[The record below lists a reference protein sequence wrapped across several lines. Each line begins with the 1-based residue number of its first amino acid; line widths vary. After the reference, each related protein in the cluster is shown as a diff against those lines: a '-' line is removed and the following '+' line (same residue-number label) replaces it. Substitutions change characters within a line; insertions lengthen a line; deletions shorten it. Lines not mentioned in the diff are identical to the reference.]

1 MMPIELENLL
11 DQVQALKAETQ
22 TLELKAAAQG
32 CPTRLYDTLSSFS
45 NQDEGGTIL
54 FGVDEQQG
62 FVPVGVYDAQD
73 LMKHVTEQCNQM
85 TPVIRPAF
93 TTLLKDGK
101 AFVSA
106 EIPGI
111 DVADRPCFYAGKGR
125 LKGSYVRVGDAD
137 QPMTEY
143 EIYSFEAFRRK
154 YQDDIRPVEQ
164 AGLHTLDKDALEQ
177 YLLRLKTGRPNLS
190 RLESSEICEL
200 MSLTRESVPTLAA
213 VLLFSLFPQGFFPQ
227 LCITAVSVPG
237 TEVGQLG
244 PEGER
249 FLDNRRIEGTL
260 TQMLEDAL
268 AFVRKN
274 MRIKTIID
282 PETGKRADRE
292 DYPLTAVRE
301 AILNALIHRDYSLH
315 TEGMPIQ
322 LLLFEDRFEVR
333 SPGGLYGRLRI
344 DQLGKVQPDTRNPVL
359 AVAMETLG
367 ETENRY
373 SGIPTIRREL
383 AQAGMPEPEFRDE
396 RGTFVVC
403 FRKAA
408 EATEPA
414 VVGGVVG
421 GTVNSIVHGGE
432 TPEEKLL
439 QFCSVPRTRQEIA
452 KFLKIKSVPY
462 AITTY
467 VTPLVEKGLLT
478 LSLPEKPR
486 SPKQRYTATQFK

>member
-1 MMPIELENLL
+1 MMPVELENLIGY
-11 DQVQALKAETQ
+11 VQSLKAETQ
-22 TLELKAAAQG
+22 TLEVKSAAQG

-62 FVPVGVYDAQD
+62 FLPVGVYDAQD
-73 LMKHVTEQCNQM
+73 LMKHVTEQCGQM
-85 TPVIRPAF
+85 TPVIRPVF

-101 AFVSA
+101 TFVSA

-143 EIYSFEAFRRK
+143 EIYSYEAFRRK

-164 AGLHTLDKDALEQ
+164 VGWNTLDRDSLEH
-177 YLLRLKTGRPNLS
+177 YLDKLKAGRPNLS
-190 RLESSEICEL
+190 RLKTEEICEL
-200 MSLTRESVPTLAA
+200 VGLTWQGIPTIAA
-213 VLLFSLFPQGFFPQ
+213 VLLFSLFPQGHFPQ

-260 TQMLEDAL
+260 TQMLEETL

-282 PETGKRADRE
+282 RSTGKRADRE

-301 AILNALIHRDYSLH
+301 AILNALIHRDYSIH

-322 LLLFEDRFEVR
+322 VLLFEDRFEVR

-359 AVAMETLG
+359 AVAMEALG

-373 SGIPTIRREL
+373 SGIPTMRREL
-383 AQAGMPEPEFRDE
+383 SQAGMDEPEFRDE
-396 RGTFVVC
+396 RGTFVVR

-408 EATEPA
+408 EPPK
-414 VVGGVVG
+414 
-421 GTVNSIVHGGE
+421 TVLTTSDAGE
-432 TPEEKLL
+432 TAAEKLL
-439 QFCSVPRTRQEIA
+439 HFCAVSRTRQEIA
-452 KFLKIKSVPY
+452 AFLGIKSVPY
-462 AITTY
+462 AVTTY

-486 SPKQRYTATQFK
+486 SPKQRYSARSD

>member
-1 MMPIELENLL
+1 MMPVELEALI
-11 DQVQALKAETQ
+11 DHVQALKAETQ

-62 FVPVGVYDAQD
+62 FAPVGVYDAQD
-73 LMKHVTEQCNQM
+73 LTKHVTEQCGQM
-85 TPVIRPAF
+85 TPVIRPVF
-93 TTLLKDGK
+93 TTLLKNGK
-101 AFVSA
+101 TFVSA

-111 DVADRPCFYAGKGR
+111 DVADRPCFYTGKGR
-125 LKGSYVRVGDAD
+125 LKGSYVRSGDAD

-143 EIYSFEAFRRK
+143 EIYSYEAFRRK
-154 YQDDIRPVEQ
+154 YQDDIRPVGQ
-164 AGLHTLDKDALEQ
+164 AGWNTLNRDSLER
-177 YLLRLKTGRPNLS
+177 YLGKLKAGRPNLS
-190 RLESSEICEL
+190 KLKSEEICEL
-200 MSLTRESVPTLAA
+200 VGLTREGVPTLAA
-213 VLLFSLFPQGFFPQ
+213 VLLFSLFPQGYFPQ
-227 LCITAVSVPG
+227 LCVTAVSVPG

-260 TQMLEDAL
+260 TEMLEEAL

-274 MRIKTIID
+274 IKIKTIID
-282 PETGKRADRE
+282 TETGKRADRE

-322 LLLFEDRFEVR
+322 ILLFEDRFEVK

-359 AVAMETLG
+359 AVAMEVLG

-373 SGIPTIRREL
+373 SGIPTMRREL
-383 AQAGMPEPEFRDE
+383 AQAGLPEPEFRDD
-396 RGTFVVC
+396 RGTFVAC
-403 FRKAA
+403 FRKTRQSTQN
-408 EATEPA
+408 EEPDTIYDYNTTEE
-414 VVGGVVG
+414 
-421 GTVNSIVHGGE
+421 N
-432 TPEEKLL
+432 LL
-439 QFCSVPRTRQEIA
+439 HFCTVPRTRQEIA
-452 KFLKIKSVPY
+452 KFLGIKSVPY
-462 AITTY
+462 AVTTY
-467 VTPLVEKGLLT
+467 VTPLVKKGLLA

-486 SPKQRYTATQFK
+486 SPKQRYTTTQPK

>member
-1 MMPIELENLL
+1 MMPVELENLI
-11 DQVQALKAETQ
+11 DHIQALKAETQ

-54 FGVDEQQG
+54 FGVDEQND
-62 FVPVGVYDAQD
+62 FAPVGVYDAQD
-73 LMKHVTEQCNQM
+73 LMKHVTEQCGQM
-85 TPVIRPAF
+85 TPVIRPVF

-143 EIYSFEAFRRK
+143 EIYSYEAFRRK

-164 AGLHTLDKDALEQ
+164 AGWNTLNRDSLEQ
-177 YLLRLKTGRPNLS
+177 YLSKLKAGRPNLS
-190 RLESSEICEL
+190 KLKTEEVCEL
-200 MSLTRESVPTLAA
+200 VGLTREGVPTLAA
-213 VLLFSLFPQGFFPQ
+213 VLLFSLFPQGYFPQ
-227 LCITAVSVPG
+227 LCVTAVSVPG

-260 TQMLEDAL
+260 TEMLEEAL

-274 MRIKTIID
+274 IKIKTIID
-282 PETGKRADRE
+282 TETGKRADRE

-301 AILNALIHRDYSLH
+301 AVLNALIHRDYSLH

-344 DQLGKVQPDTRNPVL
+344 DCRSLSSEMSGEPLRSASERPDQRRKMKSRTPYMTMTQPKKIYCTFAPSPAPGGKSRNFWASSPLPTR
-359 AVAMETLG
+359 
-367 ETENRY
+367 
-373 SGIPTIRREL
+373 
-383 AQAGMPEPEFRDE
+383 
-396 RGTFVVC
+396 
-403 FRKAA
+403 
-408 EATEPA
+408 
-414 VVGGVVG
+414 
-421 GTVNSIVHGGE
+421 
-432 TPEEKLL
+432 
-439 QFCSVPRTRQEIA
+439 
-452 KFLKIKSVPY
+452 
-462 AITTY
+462 
-467 VTPLVEKGLLT
+467 
-478 LSLPEKPR
+478 
-486 SPKQRYTATQFK
+486 

>member
-1 MMPIELENLL
+1 MLPVELEDLIGY
-11 DQVQALKAETQ
+11 VQKLKAETQ

-54 FGVDEQQG
+54 FGVDEQQN
-62 FVPVGVYDAQD
+62 FAPVGVYDAQD
-73 LMKHVTEQCNQM
+73 LMKHVTEQCGQM
-85 TPVIRPAF
+85 TPVIRPVF

-101 AFVSA
+101 TFVSA
-106 EIPGI
+106 EIPGVDI
-111 DVADRPCFYAGKGR
+111 ADRPCFYAGKGR

-137 QPMTEY
+137 QSMTEY
-143 EIYSFEAFRRK
+143 EIYSYEAFRRK

-164 AGLHTLDKDALEQ
+164 ASRLTFDSDSLEQ
-177 YLLRLKTGRPNLS
+177 YLGKLKAGRPNLS
-190 RLESSEICEL
+190 KLGNEEICEL
-200 MSLTRESVPTLAA
+200 MGLTRDGVPTLAA
-213 VLLFSLFPQGFFPQ
+213 VLLFSLFPQAYFPQ
-227 LCITAVSVPG
+227 LCVTAVSVPG

-260 TQMLEDAL
+260 PQMLEEAL
-268 AFVRKN
+268 SFVKNN

-282 PETGKRADRE
+282 PGTGKRADRE

-301 AILNALIHRDYSLH
+301 ALLNALVHRDYSLH

-322 LLLFEDRFEVR
+322 LLLFEDRFELR
-333 SPGGLYGRLRI
+333 SPGGLYGRLRV

-359 AVAMETLG
+359 AVAMEALG

-373 SGIPTIRREL
+373 SGIPTMRREL
-383 AQAGMPEPEFRDE
+383 EQAGMPEPEFRDE

-403 FRKAA
+403 FRKPGKGPQDRECFDGHNLDAV
-408 EATEPA
+408 TEP
-414 VVGGVVG
+414 
-421 GTVNSIVHGGE
+421 
-432 TPEEKLL
+432 LL
-439 QFCSVPRTRQEIA
+439 AFCSVPRTRQEIA
-452 KFLKIKSVPY
+452 AFLNIKSVAY
-462 AITTY
+462 AVKTH
-467 VTPLVEKGLLT
+467 VMPLVEQGLLT

-486 SPKQRYTATQFK
+486 SPKQRYTTRM

>member
-1 MMPIELENLL
+1 MMPLELEALI
-11 DQVQALKAETQ
+11 DHVQALKAETQ

-54 FGVDEQQG
+54 FGVDEQNG
-62 FVPVGVYDAQD
+62 FMPVGVYDAQD
-73 LMKHVTEQCNQM
+73 LTKHVTEQCGQM
-85 TPVIRPAF
+85 TPIIRPVF
-93 TTLLKDGK
+93 TILLKDGK

-111 DVADRPCFYAGKGR
+111 DVAERPCFYTGKGR

-143 EIYSFEAFRRK
+143 EIYSYEAFRRK

-164 AGLHTLDKDALEQ
+164 TSWNTLNKDSLEQ
-177 YLLRLKTGRPNLS
+177 YLSKLKAGRPNLS
-190 RLESSEICEL
+190 KLETGEICEL
-200 MSLTRESVPTLAA
+200 VGLTREGVPTLASA
-213 VLLFSLFPQGFFPQ
+213 LLFSLFPQGHFPR
-227 LCITAVSVPG
+227 LCVTAVSVPG

-260 TQMLEDAL
+260 TEMLEEAL

-274 MRIKTIID
+274 IKIKTIID
-282 PETGKRADRE
+282 TETGKRADRE

-322 LLLFEDRFEVR
+322 ILMFEDRLEVK
-333 SPGGLYGRLRI
+333 SPGGLYGRIRL

-359 AVAMETLG
+359 AVAMEVLG
-367 ETENRY
+367 KTENRY
-373 SGIPTIRREL
+373 SGIPTMRREL

-403 FRKAA
+403 FRKGKQTTQK
-408 EATEPA
+408 EDPDIIYDY
-414 VVGGVVG
+414 
-421 GTVNSIVHGGE
+421 GTADEN
-432 TPEEKLL
+432 LL
-439 QFCSVPRTRQEIA
+439 HFCTIPRTRREIA
-452 KFLKIKSVPY
+452 EFLGIRSVPY
-462 AITTY
+462 AVTTY

-486 SPKQRYTATQFK
+486 SPKQRYTAAGK

>member
-1 MMPIELENLL
+1 MMPVELENLI
-11 DQVQALKAETQ
+11 DHVQALKAETQ

-54 FGVDEQQG
+54 FGVDEQAG

-73 LMKHVTEQCNQM
+73 LMKHVTEQCGQM
-85 TPVIRPAF
+85 MPVIRPVF
-93 TTLLKDGK
+93 TTLLKNGK

-125 LKGSYVRVGDAD
+125 LKGSYVRTGDAD

-143 EIYSFEAFRRK
+143 EIYSYEAFRRK

-164 AGLHTLDKDALEQ
+164 AGWSTLNKDSLEL
-177 YLLRLKTGRPNLS
+177 YLSKLKVGRPNLS
-190 RLESSEICEL
+190 KLKAEEICEL
-200 MSLTRESVPTLAA
+200 VGLTREGIPTLAA
-213 VLLFSLFPQGFFPQ
+213 VLLFSLFPQGYFPQ
-227 LCITAVSVPG
+227 LCVTAVSVPG

-260 TQMLEDAL
+260 TEMLEDAL

-274 MRIKTIID
+274 IRIKTIID
-282 PETGKRADRE
+282 TETGKRADRE

-322 LLLFEDRFEVR
+322 ILLFEDRLEIK
-333 SPGGLYGRLRI
+333 SPGGLYGRLRL

-359 AVAMETLG
+359 AVAMEVLG

-373 SGIPTIRREL
+373 SGIPTMRREL
-383 AQAGMPEPEFRDE
+383 ARAGMPEPEFWDE

-403 FRKAA
+403 FRK
-408 EATEPA
+408 
-414 VVGGVVG
+414 
-421 GTVNSIVHGGE
+421 GTQTAQN
-432 TPEEKLL
+432 EELDTVYDYDTTDENLL
-439 QFCSVPRTRQEIA
+439 HFCVIPRTRREIA
-452 KFLKIKSVPY
+452 EFLGIKSVPY

-467 VTPLVEKGLLT
+467 VSPMVEKGLLT
-478 LSLPEKPR
+478 LSIPEKPR
-486 SPKQRYTATQFK
+486 SPKQRYTAKQPE

>member
-1 MMPIELENLL
+1 MTPLELEDLI
-11 DQVQALKAETQ
+11 DHVQALKAETQ
-22 TLELKAAAQG
+22 TLELKAATQG

-45 NQDEGGTIL
+45 NQDEGGTLL
-54 FGVDEQQG
+54 FGVDEQHG
-62 FVPVGVYDAQD
+62 FFPAGVYDAQD

-85 TPVIRPAF
+85 TPVVRPVF

-143 EIYSFEAFRRK
+143 EIYSYEAFRRK
-154 YQDDIRPVEQ
+154 YQDDVRPIEQ
-164 AGLHTLDKDALEQ
+164 ATLRTLNADLLEQ
-177 YLLRLKTGRPNLS
+177 YLVRLKAGRPHLAQ
-190 RLESSEICEL
+190 LKTDEIYEL
-200 MSLTRESVPTLAA
+200 MGITRDGVPTMAA
-213 VLLFSLFPQGFFPQ
+213 VQLFGLFPQAYFPQ
-227 LCITAVSVPG
+227 MCITAVSVPG
-237 TEVGQLG
+237 TEVGVLG

-268 AFVRKN
+268 AFIRKN
-274 MRIKTIID
+274 IRIKTIID

-301 AILNALIHRDYSLH
+301 AILNTLIHRDYSIH

-322 LLLFEDRFEVR
+322 ILLFEDRFEVR
-333 SPGGLYGRLRI
+333 SPGGLYGRLRV

-359 AVAMETLG
+359 AVAMEILG

-373 SGIPTIRREL
+373 TGIPTMRREL
-383 AQAGMPEPEFRDE
+383 AQAGMAEPEFRDE
-396 RGTFVVC
+396 HGTFVVC

-408 EATEPA
+408 EAA
-414 VVGGVVG
+414 KVVPD
-421 GTVNSIVHGGE
+421 IVHGGN

-439 QFCSVPRTRQEIA
+439 QFCAVPRTRQEIA
-452 KFLKIKSVPY
+452 AFLGINSVAY
-462 AITTY
+462 AVKAHIM
-467 VTPLVEKGLLT
+467 PLVNQGLIE
-478 LSLPEKPR
+478 LSLPDRPR
-486 SPKQRYTATQFK
+486 SPKQRYTATQTQLK

>member
-1 MMPIELENLL
+1 MMPVELENLI
-11 DQVQALKAETQ
+11 DHVQALKAETQ
-22 TLELKAAAQG
+22 TLELKSAAQG

-54 FGVDEQQG
+54 FGIDEQSG
-62 FVPVGVYDAQD
+62 FSPVGVYDAQD
-73 LMKHVTEQCNQM
+73 LMKHVTEQCGQM
-85 TPVIRPAF
+85 TPVIRPVF

-111 DVADRPCFYAGKGR
+111 DIADRPCFYAGKGR

-143 EIYSFEAFRRK
+143 EIYSYEAFRRK
-154 YQDDIRPVEQ
+154 YQDDIRLVEQ
-164 AGLHTLDKDALEQ
+164 ASRQTLDTAALEQ
-177 YLLRLKTGRPNLS
+177 YLGKLKAGRPNLS
-190 RLESSEICEL
+190 KLATTEICEL
-200 MSLTRESVPTLAA
+200 MGLTRDSIPTLSA
-213 VLLFSLFPQGFFPQ
+213 VLLFSLFPQAHFPQ

-237 TEVGQLG
+237 TEIGQLG

-268 AFVRKN
+268 AFVKKN
-274 MRIKTIID
+274 IRIKTIID
-282 PETGKRADRE
+282 PANGKRADRE
-292 DYPLTAVRE
+292 EYPLTAVRE
-301 AILNALIHRDYSLH
+301 AVLNALIHRDYSIH

-322 LLLFEDRFEVR
+322 LLLFEDRFEIR

-344 DQLGKVQPDTRNPVL
+344 DQLGKIQPDTRNPVL

-373 SGIPTIRREL
+373 SGIPTMRREL
-383 AQAGMPEPEFRDE
+383 ERAGMAEPEFRDE

-403 FRKAA
+403 FREERLSAPDSGYSA
-408 EATEPA
+408 EYSHDADIE
-414 VVGGVVG
+414 
-421 GTVNSIVHGGE
+421 N
-432 TPEEKLL
+432 LL
-439 QFCSVPRTRQEIA
+439 RFCSVPRSRQEIA
-452 KFLKIKSVPY
+452 EYLHIKSVTY
-462 AITTY
+462 AIKAH
-467 VTPLVEKGLLT
+467 VLPLVEQGLIA
-478 LSLPEKPR
+478 LSLPDKPK
-486 SPKQRYTATQFK
+486 SPKQRYVSKRT

>member
-1 MMPIELENLL
+1 MMPVELENLIAHV
-11 DQVQALKAETQ
+11 QVLKAETQ

-54 FGVDEQQG
+54 FGVDEQAG

-73 LMKHVTEQCNQM
+73 LMKHVTEQCGQM
-85 TPVIRPAF
+85 TPVIRPVF
-93 TTLLKDGK
+93 TTLLKNGK

-111 DVADRPCFYAGKGR
+111 DVTDRPCFYAGKGR
-125 LKGSYVRVGDAD
+125 LKGSHVRVGDAD

-143 EIYSFEAFRRK
+143 EIYSYEAFRRK
-154 YQDDIRPVEQ
+154 YQDDVRPVEQ
-164 AGLHTLDKDALEQ
+164 AGRNTLNKDSLEQ
-177 YLLRLKTGRPNLS
+177 YISKLKAGRPNLS
-190 RLESSEICEL
+190 KLKTEEICEL
-200 MSLTRESVPTLAA
+200 VGLTREGIPTLAA
-213 VLLFSLFPQGFFPQ
+213 VLLFSLFPQGYFPQ
-227 LCITAVSVPG
+227 MCVTAVSVPG

-249 FLDNRRIEGTL
+249 FLDNQRIKGTL
-260 TQMLEDAL
+260 TEMLEDAL

-274 MRIKTIID
+274 IRIKTIID
-282 PETGKRADRE
+282 TETGKRADRE

-322 LLLFEDRFEVR
+322 ILLFEDRLEIK
-333 SPGGLYGRLRI
+333 SPGGLYGRLRL

-359 AVAMETLG
+359 AVAMEVLG

-373 SGIPTIRREL
+373 SGIPTMRREL
-383 AQAGMPEPEFRDE
+383 AQAGLPEPEFRDE

-403 FRKAA
+403 FRKGKQTAQ
-408 EATEPA
+408 
-414 VVGGVVG
+414 
-421 GTVNSIVHGGE
+421 N
-432 TPEEKLL
+432 EESDTAYDYDTTNENLL
-439 QFCSVPRTRQEIA
+439 HFCAIPRTRREIA
-452 KFLKIKSVPY
+452 EFLGIKSVAY
-462 AITTY
+462 AVTTY
-467 VTPLVEKGLLT
+467 VTPLVEKRLLT
-478 LSLPEKPR
+478 LSIPEKPR
-486 SPKQRYTATQFK
+486 SPKQRYTTKQPE

>member
-1 MMPIELENLL
+1 MMPVELENLI
-11 DQVQALKAETQ
+11 DHVQVLKAETQ

-54 FGVDEQQG
+54 FGVDEQAG

-73 LMKHVTEQCNQM
+73 LMKHVTEQCGQM
-85 TPVIRPAF
+85 TPVIRPVF

-143 EIYSFEAFRRK
+143 EIYSYEAFRRK
-154 YQDDIRPVEQ
+154 YQDDVRPAEQ
-164 AGLHTLDKDALEQ
+164 AGRNTLSKDSLEQ
-177 YLLRLKTGRPNLS
+177 YLSKLKAGRPNLS
-190 RLESSEICEL
+190 KLKTEEICEL
-200 MSLTRESVPTLAA
+200 VGLTREGVPTLAA
-213 VLLFSLFPQGFFPQ
+213 VLLFNLFPQGYFPQ
-227 LCITAVSVPG
+227 LCVTAVSVPG

-244 PEGER
+244 REGER

-260 TQMLEDAL
+260 TEMLEDTL

-274 MRIKTIID
+274 IRIKTIID
-282 PETGKRADRE
+282 TETGKRADRE

-322 LLLFEDRFEVR
+322 ILLFEDRLEIK
-333 SPGGLYGRLRI
+333 SPGGLYGRLRL

-359 AVAMETLG
+359 AVAMEVLG

-373 SGIPTIRREL
+373 SGIPTK
-383 AQAGMPEPEFRDE
+383 
-396 RGTFVVC
+396 TT
-403 FRKAA
+403 RK
-408 EATEPA
+408 
-414 VVGGVVG
+414 
-421 GTVNSIVHGGE
+421 S
-432 TPEEKLL
+432 
-439 QFCSVPRTRQEIA
+439 
-452 KFLKIKSVPY
+452 
-462 AITTY
+462 
-467 VTPLVEKGLLT
+467 
-478 LSLPEKPR
+478 
-486 SPKQRYTATQFK
+486 